1 MVAHSATTLYT
12 SHMAKRTRTTMNIS
26 LPAAQKRYVEKLVS
40 SGDYQSTSEVVRES
54 VRLLRERKEKLRTL
68 TEMIDVGLRDIEAG
82 RVVPADEVMA
92 EWRRRDAA
100 AIKRLAS
107 RRKSA

>member
-1 MVAHSATTLYT
+1 
-12 SHMAKRTRTTMNIS
+12 MNIS

-54 VRLLRERKEKLRTL
+54 VRLLRERKDKLRKL
-68 TEMIDVGLRDIEAG
+68 NEMIDVGLRDIEAG
-82 RVVPADEVMA
+82 RVVSADEVMA
-92 EWRRRDAA
+92 EWRRRDATTA
-100 AIKRLAS
+100 KRIAT